1 MAKPIRYIHLAHKA
15 IKSPEGVTLDFL
27 SDLCS
32 QQLRELG
39 GVIGRFRDT
48 PEKVRAM
55 ALIREEFERARIYE
69 ARPSLFLQ

>member
-27 SDLCS
+27 NDLSS

-39 GVIGRFRDT
+39 GVIGGFPDT
-48 PEKVRAM
+48 PKKVRTM
-55 ALIREEFERARIYE
+55 ALIREELERARIHE
-69 ARPSLFLQ
+69 ARPSLFL